1 MRTDDRITIKIAR
14 TVRSNAQPNPEF
26 SQPAPVDSCGNGT
39 DHSADS
45 AGASGSISAN
55 HPNASLSANVAA
67 QKVEYSSQVP
77 RPTPICTGEPT
88 CASWRVRQ
96 CERSRTPGLVSTIA
110 EPPNMVV

>member
-39 DHSADS
+39 DHSAAS

-55 HPNASLSANVAA
+55 HPNASLSARVAA
-67 QKVEYSSQVP
+67 QKDEYSSQVP

-88 CASWRVRQ
+88 
-96 CERSRTPGLVSTIA
+96 
-110 EPPNMVV
+110 